1 MTFGIK
7 LILIQENILLILV
20 KILFD
25 MGFWNGL
32 CSPRAGNKT
41 CLNEG
46 ADMQGFAKK
55 ARFLGLAIAAGMF
68 GTPVQAGELL
78 PLAEIPTVTGELQ
91 NFCAPYGDFIACST
105 AVLNFVTNGGVNQ
118 FGIIVDKNAQQQN
131 GAFKIGAAQGDL
143 SKDDIIT
150 VYGGSNA
157 VADNP
162 TIGADDPNTDPQ
174 ENLVMDDAYTS
185 SASQANVTGF
195 STNKT
200 PSAAELAAGVQV
212 EADPNSEGPP
222 ANQEVGNA
230 DDDFAGDTNDY
241 WDIQLGALIKGL
253 TLTGQGAGG
262 TDLLRDP
269 VFVFDNNQVGE
280 DTDASIKLWGVIA
293 LRDIDG
299 LDGLGNQLQNPLA
312 NLVFEF
318 RGCND
323 NGFPTGDP
331 GGCAPNSP
339 KVLDPSN
346 NETVVD
352 PTLFTSN
359 NALGDD
365 PLVDEYALVQGE
377 YCVDANFAEVACDGN
392 QEVEF
397 DQNLGTGNAEFFGF
411 LPELTGAR
419 LKQLLAMGYDVI
431 SMDLRFFDQSNGF
444 EDLFIMAMRPES
456 IPEPGSLALL
466 GLGGLGFAAFQRRRR
481 RA

>member
-1 MTFGIK
+1 
-7 LILIQENILLILV
+7 
-20 KILFD
+20 
-25 MGFWNGL
+25 
-32 CSPRAGNKT
+32 
-41 CLNEG
+41 
-46 ADMQGFAKK
+46 MQGFTGK
-55 ARFLGLAIAAGMF
+55 ARILGLAIAAGTF
-68 GTPVQAGELL
+68 GAPVHAGELL
-78 PLAEIPTVTGELQ
+78 PLAEIPAVSGDLL

-105 AVLNFVTNGGVNQ
+105 AVLNFVTNGGVDQ
-118 FGIIVDKNAQQQN
+118 SGVIVKVNAQQQN

-157 VADNP
+157 VKDNP
-162 TIGADDPNTDPQ
+162 TIGSDNLATPDVQ

-195 STNKT
+195 STNKN
-200 PSAAELAAGVQV
+200 PSAAEITAGVQV
-212 EADPNSEGPP
+212 EDDPNSEGPP

-230 DDDFAGDTNDY
+230 DDDFAGDTNDF
-241 WDIQLGALIKGL
+241 WDIQLSALIKGL
-253 TLTGQGAGG
+253 TLVGGGAGG

-299 LDGLGNQLQNPLA
+299 LDGLGNALQNPLN

-331 GGCAPNSP
+331 NGCAPNSP

-352 PTLFTSN
+352 PTTFVTDK
-359 NALGDD
+359 ALGGD

-377 YCVDANFAEVACDGN
+377 YCVDTAFNEVACDGG
-392 QEVEF
+392 QAVEF
-397 DQNLGTGNAEFFGF
+397 DQNLGTGSAEFFGF
-411 LPELTGAR
+411 LPDLMDGR
-419 LKQLLAMGYDVI
+419 LQQLLLAGYDVL

-444 EDLFIMAMRPES
+444 EDLFIMAMNPEVHV
-456 IPEPGSLALL
+456 PEPGTLALL
-466 GLGGLGFAAFQRRRR
+466 GLGGLGFAAVQRRRR